1 MAKSKKQKHWYARW
15 WAILIYVF
23 VGLFLIQFLFLDSDT
38 QFLEDQN
45 YEVLDYG
52 YNDVASEL
60 GLQATSDFAYVEMKA
75 FGSREEQVEDGL
87 IFLGN
92 KYPNA
97 PQYSVIVF
105 SESEECRYSIDG
117 DIYQAH
123 LFALSNYW
131 STDNPILMNKTDIE
145 DKMDYMVWV
154 GFLKTEL
161 TKLANEEETEK
172 EYSSY
177 EIGKMLDEY
186 DKLNNTQ
193 IDRETIYQI
202 YKYHLNDG
210 YCE

>member
-1 MAKSKKQKHWYARW
+1 MAKPKKQKHWYARW
-15 WAILIYVF
+15 WAILIYVL
-23 VGLFLIQFLFLDSDT
+23 VGLFLIQFLFIDSDT
-38 QFLEDQN
+38 KFLEDQN
-45 YEVLDYG
+45 YEVIDYG

-75 FGSREEQVEDGL
+75 FGSREEQVKDGL

-92 KYPNA
+92 KYPDA
-97 PQYSVIVF
+97 PQYSVIIF

-117 DIYQAH
+117 DIYQAY

-161 TKLANEEETEK
+161 TKLANGEETEK